1 MLSDFEY
8 VVPDNIADMCDVL
21 KQYGAEARVL
31 AGGTDLLVQ
40 MKRKGVQLGYL
51 VTGRSLGLNY
61 ITDGPQGLR
70 IGAFVT
76 LSEIERSGLVRQKY
90 PIILDAV
97 MKMASPQVRNLAT
110 IGGNLCNAAPSA
122 DLAPPL
128 LALDA
133 EVTVFSQSG
142 ERRLQLEDFFLGPG
156 LTALTNGE
164 ILSEIRV
171 PQLPPT
177 WGGAYLKQQ
186 RTAEDIA
193 IVGVAASMLISHN
206 GCASNVRIALGAVGP
221 TPVRAVKAEAF
232 LEGQLIN
239 EEKFKRAGEIARE
252 ECTPIDDVRASAMYR
267 KRVVEVLTKRALKEA
282 ASRSLALS
290 S

>member
-1 MLSDFEY
+1 MLTDFEY

-21 KQYGAEARVL
+21 KQHGSEARVL

-40 MKRKGVQLGYL
+40 IKRKDIQLRYL
-51 VTGRSLGLNY
+51 VTGRNLGLNY
-61 ITDGPQGLR
+61 ITYGPEGLR

-76 LSEIERSGLVRQKY
+76 LSDIERSELVRQKY

-97 MKMASPQVRNLAT
+97 AKMASPQVRNLAT
-110 IGGNLCNAAPSA
+110 VGGNLCNAAPSA

-133 EVTVFSQSG
+133 EVTVSSQVG
-142 ERRLQLEDFFLGPG
+142 ERKLRLENFFLGPG
-156 LTALTNGE
+156 LTALANGE

-193 IVGVAASMLISHN
+193 IVGVAASLVISRN
-206 GCASNVRIALGAVGP
+206 GSATNVRIALGAVGP
-221 TPVRAVKAEAF
+221 TPLRAVKAEAF
-232 LEGQLIN
+232 LEGQVID

-267 KRVVEVLTKRALKEA
+267 KRLVEVLTKRALKEA
-282 ASRSLALS
+282 ASRSLAS
-290 S
+290 SS